1 MDNEEKLPISTPA
14 SETPS
19 ESAPAKQEKV
29 KEKKLKLRGK
39 NMVQNTE
46 ELSNKYN
53 YVIQNKK
60 VARDAKAK
68 KSVFWI
74 LIALLA
80 LVILGGGIWGM
91 TTYIEY
97 NNFKVLID
105 RDGQNVFQLSPSPT
119 FQIPSEV
126 INISGP
132 RYMDNTT
139 LMGMEDKI
147 REIEMHEG
155 SFEQDNMICATFY
168 FKNITEEEHLY
179 SENIEIVESTKNI
192 ESAIRILLIKTKSD
206 GTRECNIYAMAKEDG
221 TPERAVPERRIAN
234 DPTSDLLDYPRA
246 GYVDIRNGSYEKL
259 NENVEP
265 WMAIPFL
272 DEDTVLNNS
281 NNTIKGGEIIKY
293 TIVIWLEGHDD
304 DCVDDKLGGEIKLD
318 FNFTHGA

>member
-1 MDNEEKLPISTPA
+1 MAEEEKLPNSTPESSA
-14 SETPS
+14 TPETGGK
-19 ESAPAKQEKV
+19 AKKV

-39 NMVQNTE
+39 NMVENTE

-74 LIALLA
+74 LIALLG
-80 LVILGGGIWGM
+80 LIILGGGIWGM

-168 FKNITEEEHLY
+168 FKNVTEEEHHY
-179 SENIEIVESTKNI
+179 TENIEIVESTKNI
-192 ESAIRILLIKTKSD
+192 ESAIRILLIKTLPN
-206 GTRECNIYAMAKEDG
+206 GTRECNIYAMARADG

-234 DPTSDLLDYPRA
+234 DPESALLDYPRA
-246 GYVDIRNGSYEKL
+246 GYVDIRDGTYEKL
-259 NENVEP
+259 NENVDP
-265 WMAIPFL
+265 WMAIPFV
-272 DEDTVLNNS
+272 DEDTVMS
-281 NNTIKGGEIIKY
+281 NGSNMIKSGEIIKY
-293 TIVIWLEGHDD
+293 TIAIWLEGHDD

-318 FNFTHGA
+318 FNFTQGA